1 MSGRIPKVVVIG
13 GTYVDMAIRC
23 GQIPSPGQ
31 SVTGSALSYTATGP
45 GPNQAVEVA
54 LCGCKVHL
62 ISKVGGDPFAQM
74 AEASLVEFGVNTDF
88 IHTAE
93 AKNTGV
99 VVTLVNAEGEN
110 AGCVYTGANS
120 ALRPQDIEA
129 AEKII
134 SEADVCLIHGRLPQE
149 AIVTALRCAKAL
161 GTKVILNPARP
172 IEQPLYENSKF
183 DTSGAKFP
191 AKGGPPL
198 PIEYFSA
205 NILIPNLYE
214 AADITD
220 HSDAKASTE
229 PFGSELRAELLS
241 RTSIRTAKLIGS
253 DLVARGV
260 DSAVITMG
268 KRGCMVV
275 DRNGA
280 DHIPAFEVELVDQTC
295 RGDAFAG
302 ALAAY
307 CACTCAR
314 LRIGDLGPKDE
325 DTGAVSILRPL
336 GTAKDEGDDVRE
348 AVKFASAA
356 GALACT
362 KFGSIEALPT
372 KAEIIE
378 LLQKE
383 DTE

>member
-1 MSGRIPKVVVIG
+1 MPGRTPKVVVIG

-23 GQIPSPGQ
+23 GQIPSAGQ
-31 SVTGSALSYTATGP
+31 GVTGSALSYTATGP
-45 GPNQAVEVA
+45 GPNQALEAA
-54 LCGCKVHL
+54 LCGCEAYL
-62 ISKVGGDPFAQM
+62 ISKVGGDPFAKM
-74 AEASLVEFGVNTDF
+74 AQLSLAEYGGVPGVNTDF
-88 IHTAE
+88 VYSAK

-110 AGCVYTGANS
+110 AVCSYDGANS
-120 ALRPQDIEA
+120 ALRPQDIDA
-129 AEKII
+129 AEQVI
-134 SEADVCLIHGRLPQE
+134 SDADVCLIHGRLPQE
-149 AIVTALRCAKAL
+149 TIVTAVRCARVHR
-161 GTKVILNPARP
+161 TKVILNPARP
-172 IEQPLYENSKF
+172 MEHHGRSKV
-183 DTSGAKFP
+183 D
-191 AKGGPPL
+191 L
-198 PIEYFSA
+198 PVEYFSA
-205 NILIPNLYE
+205 NILIPNLFE

-220 HSDAKASTE
+220 KSAV
-229 PFGSELRAELLS
+229 
-241 RTSIRTAKLIGS
+241 SIRTAKLIGS

-275 DRNGA
+275 DRDGA
-280 DHIPAFEVELVDQTC
+280 DHISAFEVELVDQTG

-307 CACTCAR
+307 CAVK
-314 LRIGDLGPKDE
+314 G
-325 DTGAVSILRPL
+325 
-336 GTAKDEGDDVRE
+336 DVRG

>member
-1 MSGRIPKVVVIG
+1 MLEKVPKVVVVG
-13 GTYVDMAIRC
+13 GTYVDMVIKC
-23 GQIPSPGQ
+23 HQIPPPGR

-45 GPNQAVEVA
+45 GPNQAMEAA
-54 LCGCKVHL
+54 LCGCEVHL

-74 AEASLVEFGVNTDF
+74 ALDSLTELKVNTK
-88 IHTAE
+88 HVYVAE
-93 AKNTGV
+93 AKNTGII
-99 VVTLVNAEGEN
+99 VTLVNSEGEN
-110 AGCVYTGANS
+110 TSCVYTGANS
-120 ALRPQDIEA
+120 ALRSEEIDA
-129 AEKII
+129 AERII
-134 SEADVCLIHGRLPQE
+134 SEADVCLIHGRLPHE
-149 AIVTALRCAKAL
+149 AIVQAIRCATL
-161 GTKVILNPARP
+161 YNTKIILNPVRP
-172 IEQPLYENSKF
+172 IEQPMR
-183 DTSGAKFP
+183 TSGD
-191 AKGGPPL
+191 L
-198 PIEYFSA
+198 PMEYFSA

-214 AADITD
+214 AADITYQ
-220 HSDAKASTE
+220 SDA
-229 PFGSELRAELLS
+229 
-241 RTSIRTAKLIGS
+241 SIRTAKLIGS

-260 DSAVITMG
+260 TCAVITMG

-275 DRNGA
+275 DRNSA

-307 CACTCAR
+307 CAV
-314 LRIGDLGPKDE
+314 K
-325 DTGAVSILRPL
+325 
-336 GTAKDEGDDVRE
+336 DDVRE

-383 DTE
+383 EME

>member
-1 MSGRIPKVVVIG
+1 MPGRIPKVVVVG
-13 GTYVDMAIRC
+13 GAYVDMAIKC
-23 GQIPSPGQ
+23 GQIPPPGQ

-45 GPNQAVEVA
+45 GPNQAAESA
-54 LCGCKVHL
+54 LCGCEVYL
-62 ISKVGGDPFAQM
+62 ISKVGGDPFGQM
-74 AEASLVEFGVNTDF
+74 VKANLAEFNVNTDF
-88 IHTAE
+88 VYTAE
-93 AKNTGV
+93 AKNTGI

-110 AGCVYTGANS
+110 ASCMYTGANS
-120 ALRPQDIEA
+120 ALRPNDIDDNEQ
-129 AEKII
+129 II
-134 SEADVCLIHGRLPQE
+134 SEADVCLIHGRLPQD
-149 AIVTALRCAKAL
+149 AIVTAIRCAKL
-161 GTKVILNPARP
+161 HGTKVILNPARP
-172 IEQPLYENSKF
+172 IEQ
-183 DTSGAKFP
+183 SGRQNTD
-191 AKGGPPL
+191 L

-220 HSDAKASTE
+220 QSAAN
-229 PFGSELRAELLS
+229 
-241 RTSIRTAKLIGS
+241 IRTAKLIGS

-275 DRNGA
+275 DRDGA

-307 CACTCAR
+307 CAV
-314 LRIGDLGPKDE
+314 K
-325 DTGAVSILRPL
+325 
-336 GTAKDEGDDVRE
+336 DDVRE